1 MAELFVDSAAPAK
14 RPPVIKVDL
23 HRPPHGDPSGD
34 GKAFPRNDGPSA
46 ALVAQQSLAEYQA
59 YGKEYQSDEQ
69 AAPALIQQS
78 LELQIVDLG
87 TVRKIVVYPCFDQFL
102 GVFGGALLEV
112 DMQSHGIIQGEFERP
127 AHNEFLRVRVEIFF
141 NKGRR

>member
-46 ALVAQQSLAEYQA
+46 ALVPQQSLAEYEA
-59 YGKEYQSDEQ
+59 YGKEYQPDEQ

-87 TVRKIVVYPCFDQFL
+87 TVRNAQLTMNSSASASRSFSIKGEGSIELKQLGQVVEL
-102 GVFGGALLEV
+102 
-112 DMQSHGIIQGEFERP
+112 
-127 AHNEFLRVRVEIFF
+127 
-141 NKGRR
+141 